1 MYICA
6 PTLIYLVFAIT
17 QIFIDTFQGVYNT
30 AFMKTIVMILF
41 SLMLNLLCMSGM
53 SIISWIIVLIP
64 FLFMS
69 VIVTILLVVFGLDP
83 STGEIDN
90 NNNNITSGNL
100 IFSTSSNNN
109 NNNDDDD
116 DDDDDTSKPYKEPIP
131 TYSSDPQY
139 ESYKNIVSC
148 K

>member
-17 QIFIDTFQGVYNT
+17 QIFIDTFQGIYNT

-69 VIVTILLVVFGLDP
+69 VIVTILLFVFGLDP

-90 NNNNITSGNL
+90 DNKITSGNL
-100 IFSTSSNNN
+100 IFSTRSNNN
-109 NNNDDDD
+109 EDNEDNEDNEE
-116 DDDDDTSKPYKEPIP
+116 TTKPYKEPIP

>member
-6 PTLIYLVFAIT
+6 PTLIYLVFAVT
-17 QIFIDTFQGVYNT
+17 QIFIDTFQGGYNT

-69 VIVTILLVVFGLDP
+69 VIVTILLFVFGLDP

-90 NNNNITSGNL
+90 DNKITSGNL
-100 IFSTSSNNN
+100 IFSTRSNNN
-109 NNNDDDD
+109 EDNEDNEDNEE
-116 DDDDDTSKPYKEPIP
+116 TTKPYKEPIP

-139 ESYKNIVSC
+139 ESYRNIVSC

>member
-6 PTLIYLVFAIT
+6 PTLIYLVFAVT
-17 QIFIDTFQGVYNT
+17 QIFIDTFQGDYNT
-30 AFMKTIVMILF
+30 AFMKAIVMILF

-53 SIISWIIVLIP
+53 SIISWIIVLVP

-83 STGEIDN
+83 STGEIN
-90 NNNNITSGNL
+90 NNATSGNL
-100 IFSTSSNNN
+100 IFSTNSD
-109 NNNDDDD
+109 NNDDDD
-116 DDDDDTSKPYKEPIP
+116 DNDDDTPKRYKEPIP

-139 ESYKNIVSC
+139 ESYKNIVSY

>member
-30 AFMKTIVMILF
+30 AFMKIIVMILF

-90 NNNNITSGNL
+90 NNNDNITSGNL
-100 IFSTSSNNN
+100 IFSTSY
-109 NNNDDDD
+109 NNDDDENNEES
-116 DDDDDTSKPYKEPIP
+116 TISYKEPIP

-139 ESYKNIVSC
+139 ESYKNIGSC

>member
-90 NNNNITSGNL
+90 NTYSGNL
-100 IFSTSSNNN
+100 IFSTSY

-116 DDDDDTSKPYKEPIP
+116 EDDDDEKTTIHYKEPLP

>member
-17 QIFIDTFQGVYNT
+17 QIFIDTFLGGYNT
-30 AFMKTIVMILF
+30 AFMKIIVMILF

-53 SIISWIIVLIP
+53 GIISWIIVLIP

-69 VIVTILLVVFGLDP
+69 VIVTILLFVFGLDP

-90 NNNNITSGNL
+90 DNNNNKITSGNL

-109 NNNDDDD
+109 EDNEE
-116 DDDDDTSKPYKEPIP
+116 TTKPYKEPIP

>member
-6 PTLIYLVFAIT
+6 PTLIYLVFSIT

-69 VIVTILLVVFGLDP
+69 VIVTILLFVFGLDP

-90 NNNNITSGNL
+90 NNNTTSGNL

-109 NNNDDDD
+109 DDDD
-116 DDDDDTSKPYKEPIP
+116 DDDNDDDNDTNKPYKEPIP

>member
-41 SLMLNLLCMSGM
+41 SLMLNLLCISGM

-69 VIVTILLVVFGLDP
+69 VIVTILLIVFGLDP

-90 NNNNITSGNL
+90 NNTTSGNL
-100 IFSTSSNNN
+100 IFSTRSY
-109 NNNDDDD
+109 DDDD
-116 DDDDDTSKPYKEPIP
+116 DDDSDDDDDDETTHYKGPIP